1 MKNVGVAVCTLGIA
15 YAYMAQKAI
24 QNERAACGIEYKVET
39 RVAWVSRRS

>member
-1 MKNVGVAVCTLGIA
+1 MKIAGGAVCTLGIA

-24 QNERAACGIEYKVET
+24 QNECAAYGIERKVEA